1 MTAANLAQYLVF
13 LAIVAGLVKPLGV
26 YMAHVFSDEPVW
38 LDGLLKPVER
48 AIYRTIR
55 INPDADMPWHEYATA
70 FVVLGSVG
78 TLLLYAMLRAQRVLP
93 GFDPHV
99 LTTPVTPDLAFNTAI
114 SFATTTTWQA
124 YAGETTMSYVT
135 QMVGLV
141 TQNFIAG
148 AAGLAVGIAFIRGIA
163 RNASNTLGNFWVDVV
178 RAVLYVLLPLSLLT
192 AIVLVWQGV
201 PMNWSSYTHA
211 TTLGGVVQTI
221 AQGPVVAL
229 ETIKNL
235 GTNGG
240 GFFNAN
246 GAHPY
251 ENPTPFTNLLELLS
265 ITVLPAALTYTF
277 GRLTR
282 RPRDGWLLFGV
293 MTALFTVGLAVAQ
306 VAEQRGTPAVAPNME
321 GKEVR
326 FGVAGSVLG
335 AVTTSNGAT
344 GSYNAMHDSFTPIGG
359 AVPLVN
365 MLLGETIYGGL
376 GTGLISLVMVGLLGL
391 FLTGLMIGRSPEY
404 FGKGIGPPEMTMLM
418 LYTIVAPVTI
428 LGLVA
433 IAVITPAG
441 LAGLTTNTGVHGFTE
456 IVVAYASAFA
466 NNGQSFAGLNANTP
480 FYNIT
485 LAIAMLL
492 GRFGLVIP
500 ALALAGRLSRIT
512 ARDRLP
518 GTFPTD
524 SLLFGGVVVG
534 TLLIVGALTFLP
546 TLTLGPLTEQLAMLR
561 HR

>member
-1 MTAANLAQYLVF
+1 MTAANLAQYLLF
-13 LAIVAGLVKPLGV
+13 LAIVAGLTKPLGS
-26 YMAHVFSDEPVW
+26 YMAKVFSSEAVW

-48 AIYRTIR
+48 VICRAACIDVDSEMTWR
-55 INPDADMPWHEYATA
+55 EYATA
-70 FVVLGSVG
+70 FVVFGGVG
-78 TLLLYAMLRAQRVLP
+78 ALLLYAILRCQQVLP

-124 YAGETTMSYVT
+124 YAGETTMSYLT

-148 AAGLAVGIAFIRGIA
+148 ASGLAVGIAFIRGIA
-163 RNASNTLGNFWVDVV
+163 RNSSGTLGNFWVDVV
-178 RAVLYVLLPLSLLT
+178 RSVLYVLLPLSLLT
-192 AIVLVWQGV
+192 AIILVWQGV

-211 TTLGGVVQTI
+211 TTLGGMAQTI
-221 AQGPVVAL
+221 AQGPVAAL

-235 GTNGG
+235 GSNGG

-251 ENPTPFTNLLELLS
+251 ENPTPVSNLLELLS
-265 ITVLPAALTYTF
+265 VTLLPAALTYTF

-282 RPRDGWLLFGV
+282 RSRDGWLLFIV
-293 MTALFTVGLAVAQ
+293 MTALFIVGLTVAQ
-306 VAEQRGTPAVAPNME
+306 IAEQRGTPAVSPNME

-326 FGVAGSVLG
+326 FGIAGSVLG

-344 GSYNAMHDSFTPIGG
+344 GSYNAMHDSFTPLGG
-359 AVPLVN
+359 AVPLAN
-365 MLLGETIYGGL
+365 MLLGEAIYGGL
-376 GTGLISLVMVGLLGL
+376 GTGLISLVMMALLGL

-404 FGKGIGPPEMTMLM
+404 FGKGIGPPEMKMIM
-418 LYTIVAPVTI
+418 VYTIVAPIAI

-433 IAVITPAG
+433 IAVVAPAG

-456 IVVAYASAFA
+456 IVVAYTSAFA
-466 NNGQSFAGLNANTP
+466 NNGQSFAGLSANTP

-485 LAIAMLL
+485 LAVAMLL

-500 ALALAGRLSRIT
+500 ALALAGSLSRKPARLSF
-512 ARDRLP
+512 P

-524 SLLFGGVVVG
+524 SLLFGSVIAG

-546 TLTLGPLTEQLAMLR
+546 TLALGPLIEHLTMTR
-561 HR
+561 